1 MNEQKAIDMAKQA
14 LADIP
19 YDDQYSHDE
28 QLWTELLSTYRKLK
42 VSKPEERSERSRR
55 FAVCLTEYEKVLGYF
70 HTMILSDFEG

>member
-1 MNEQKAIDMAKQA
+1 MDEQQAINMAKQA

-19 YDDQYSHDE
+19 DDEQYSQDE
-28 QLWTELLSTYRKLK
+28 QLWNELLSTYRKLK
-42 VSKPEERSERSRR
+42 ASRPEERSERSRC